1 MRRWSTKGSI
11 PSGTFSQV
19 RTRPSTGSSTCPT
32 TCAST
37 AAHSELDRSSTST
50 LHFLETTAYTPIRS
64 MLRTLVGRLTLVL
77 ILAATLLW
85 PATTSIAASPG
96 TNGVLA
102 GTPIRSVF
110 VRAPRGGTLPG
121 KPVQVLLALH
131 GMGGTGEEFSKDLVE
146 QADRYGWLIVAP
158 TIAYGDWTNTAVV
171 SREEPVLIHALSDY
185 LDQLPQVTG
194 LQTRRLVLLL
204 GHSRGA
210 QLAHRFAEFRPD
222 KVLAVAALSAGTYTL
237 PLSSGPQGSMSFP
250 FGVKDLAQY
259 AGTAFDPARFDGVQF
274 WVGVG
279 GQDNNPAD
287 LPRQWDTYEGT
298 TRLQRAQEIQAAMQ
312 LMGGSSVLR
321 VFGDAGHGVTPEM
334 RLAACSFLGKA
345 MSPRAPR
352 GTPLAGAPIAY

>member
-1 MRRWSTKGSI
+1 M
-11 PSGTFSQV
+11 P
-19 RTRPSTGSSTCPT
+19 
-32 TCAST
+32 
-37 AAHSELDRSSTST
+37 
-50 LHFLETTAYTPIRS
+50 
-64 MLRTLVGRLTLVL
+64 RTLVGRFALML

-85 PATTSIAASPG
+85 PATASIAASPG
-96 TNGVLA
+96 TTGALA

-110 VRAPRGGTLPG
+110 LRAPRGGTLPG

-131 GMGGTGEEFSKDLVE
+131 GMGGNGEDFSKELVE

-259 AGTAFDPARFDGVQF
+259 AGSAFDTARFDGIQF

-279 GQDNNPAD
+279 GLDTNPAD

-298 TRLQRAQEIQAAMQ
+298 TRLQRAQAFEAAMQ
-312 LMGGSSVLR
+312 QMGASSVLR
-321 VFGDAGHGVTPEM
+321 VFGDAKHEITSEM
-334 RLAACSFLGKA
+334 RLAACTFLGKA
-345 MSPRAPR
+345 MQTRAPF
-352 GTPLAGAPIAY
+352 GSPLAEAPVRY